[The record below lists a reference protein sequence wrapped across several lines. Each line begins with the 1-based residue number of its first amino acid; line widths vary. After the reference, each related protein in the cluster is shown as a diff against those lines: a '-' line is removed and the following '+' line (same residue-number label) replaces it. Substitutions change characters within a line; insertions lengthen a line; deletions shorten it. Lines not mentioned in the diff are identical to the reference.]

1 MTRAI
6 AAMPIAMLAFVLA
19 LALAA
24 SAISTGLVPQDSI
37 ALWAAAVMAG
47 NGDLSIGAVVAAY
60 PSVPFLATALLE
72 LATPAGTPTP
82 ALLSAALLALIA
94 GLWFNLLRSKLPL
107 LFAIAATL
115 LLALHP
121 MLLRAA
127 VAGPAEI
134 VLAAFLFLFGN
145 ALYDLRSRTAIP
157 EVMTAGLALL
167 GIAFSHPIGAA
178 MAIVAIPFLAFTVR
192 PILVAGSAVSI
203 VLTLAF
209 PALFGAMAFTYVSW
223 VFPGDGWRFFA
234 STDGAAGWIAS
245 LGAFAP
251 GGFSGLRALDA
262 GLMIAAV
269 LLLAAPLAAVAVG
282 WVHRRRPLVAPALV
296 FTAITLT
303 AAMLAVATGLFG
315 SPLTVTV
322 AAPVLAA
329 IVLLRVPI
337 EAYRRPMAM
346 VLLLLGFSGG
356 ALGLALIE
364 PRNSM
369 QLDAALNGRTGDQE
383 RSDTLALGG
392 ATDKRDGILVDIFN
406 APAIV
411 LGRGHSSGLLLPSGE
426 PFTIALLFSRV
437 QAPFV
442 AVPDPQSAIGAADRL
457 NKAFPLLYRDGP
469 PGYRLIYQNNTW
481 RLFARVRDDDV
492 YQN

>member
-6 AAMPIAMLAFVLA
+6 AAMPIAMLAFVCT

-24 SAISTGLVPQDSI
+24 SAIGTGLVSEDSI
-37 ALWAAAVMAG
+37 GLWAAAVMAG

-60 PSVPFLATALLE
+60 PSVPFLVTTLLE
-72 LATPAGTPTP
+72 LVTPSGTPTP

-94 GLWFNLLRSKLPL
+94 GFWFNLLRAKLPL
-107 LFAIAATL
+107 TFAAAATL

-127 VAGPAEI
+127 VAGPGE
-134 VLAAFLFLFGN
+134 VLLAAFLFLFGN

-178 MAIVAIPFLAFTVR
+178 MAVVAIPFLAFTVR

-209 PALFGAMAFTYVSW
+209 PALFGALAFTYVSW

-234 STDGAAGWIAS
+234 STEGVADWMAG
-245 LGAFAP
+245 LGPFAP
-251 GGFSGLRALDA
+251 GGFSGMRALDA
-262 GLMIAAV
+262 GVMIAAV
-269 LLLAAPLAAVAVG
+269 LLLAAPLAAAAVG

-296 FTAITLT
+296 FTAITLA

-322 AAPVLAA
+322 AAPVLTA

-337 EAYRRPMAM
+337 EVYRRPMAM

-356 ALGLALIE
+356 ALGLALLD
-364 PRNSM
+364 PRSGA
-369 QLDAALNGRTGDQE
+369 QLGAALEGRPGDQE
-383 RSDTLALGG
+383 RADALALGG
-392 ATDKRDGILVDIFN
+392 ATRTRDGILVDTFN
-406 APAIV
+406 APAVV
-411 LGRGHSSGLLLPSGE
+411 LGRGQSSGLLLPSGE

-457 NKAFPLLYRDGP
+457 NKAFPFLYRDGP

-481 RLFARVRDDDV
+481 RLFARQQPDV
-492 YQN
+492 VHRN